1 MAKTISV
8 SLAVFWGIYGQQI
21 MEANIGSYKGSNIE
35 GGNRDKD
42 CRNYASDSLNLVSKD
57 TKIMKELVGTWRIIN
72 R

>member
-1 MAKTISV
+1 
-8 SLAVFWGIYGQQI
+8 
-21 MEANIGSYKGSNIE
+21 METNIGSYKGSNVE

>member
-1 MAKTISV
+1 
-8 SLAVFWGIYGQQI
+8 

-35 GGNRDKD
+35 GANRDKD